1 MASDSSRPCR
11 YFIQTG
17 RCRFGS
23 QCKFTHPDP
32 TEQQQSVA
40 GSFGH
45 QLPSPLSHDK
55 LREWKRLLNHASPNH
70 GNVRTRLSH
79 TIVNQFFKR
88 GLDLMDGE
96 MSDSQEAIRLL
107 GGDAG
112 LNFVRA
118 MADQC
123 ITEAT
128 SDQAK
133 VELWETQISPFLRLI
148 THPRLLDSNV
158 LEQEVSEI
166 YSFLVGINASRV
178 NQLFAYIIDVVEALP
193 TVGSTFPPVMK
204 VLELSL
210 SVLSKAIN
218 CSTTILL
225 NEEFRC
231 IVERFAE
238 LVNVA
243 TESEDEFSRL
253 QAVKYLD
260 YLQRRLSII
269 KNIETFE
276 PAQTATPKREEF
288 ILRRDL
294 PGRLSADGPR
304 HDNDHANIAQI
315 QIMPTYQEI
324 KATRCEYL
332 PTTDSST
339 WHLPGIRGRLDREF
353 RLLREDTIGQ
363 LRDAIHD
370 ILGPVHDHS
379 KNSARTSA
387 YEDAEVTDVAI
398 DRHNGL
404 ELEVQCRQPY
414 MIFDMSEQD
423 RRTWWEQSKRLQVG
437 ALVCVLDTAGTIQ
450 FCTVAESTLRT
461 EKDDKAKKRKGDG
474 EELDH
479 TGTEPRTLSFSRDF
493 LYVRLHLVDH
503 SSSELDRTLR
513 WCKGIGPSPIKRL
526 VEFPGVLLA
535 SFKHTLEALQK
546 LSDNPDLP
554 FSDLIAP
561 ETRSSRTGPCALS
574 PPLFARAPGFV
585 YDLGCLMKN
594 GTKEFS
600 ATLDCLP
607 TADEV
612 TSKTSLD
619 VTQSQALLNTL
630 SRELSLIQG
639 PPGTGKS
646 FTGEKII
653 QVLLANRKKAKL
665 GPIIC
670 VCYTNHALDQLLEHL
685 LDLGVDGVLRMGAR
699 SKSERLQQL
708 NLQVIAEKMDMT
720 KAEKQTNWQQG
731 KTMRPLEQK
740 IQQLLRRLASCDTPA
755 SIREYLRSV
764 NHHHH
769 NELFH
774 ESKLDIEGYETVEKR
789 INNPVRQWLR
799 EVRLAGFHTAS
810 NTRDLADLHTTSL
823 EKMTSPEREMIYS
836 HWLENIRDPIIHE
849 LIDLHEEHEQ
859 AKLQRDR
866 IRKHKHHPLPSY
878 PFSFPDNS
886 MLFVNAAYDTCD
898 KDSETLPKS
907 SFEN

>member
-11 YFIQTG
+11 YFLQTG
-17 RCRFGS
+17 RCRFGD
-23 QCKFTHPDP
+23 QCKFRHPDP
-32 TEQQQSVA
+32 IEQQQSLD
-40 GSFGH
+40 STFDH
-45 QLPSPLSHDK
+45 PLPSPPSHDK
-55 LREWKRLLNHASPNH
+55 LREWKRLLKHASPDH

-79 TIVNQFFKR
+79 TIVSQFFKR
-88 GLDLMDGE
+88 GLELMDGDT
-96 MSDSQEAIRLL
+96 SDSQEAIRLL

-118 MADQC
+118 MTDQC
-123 ITEAT
+123 VMDVT

-133 VELWETQISPFLRLI
+133 VELWETQVSTFLRLI
-148 THPRLLDSNV
+148 THQRLLNSNL
-158 LEQEVSEI
+158 LEQEVSGI

-178 NQLFAYIIDVVEALP
+178 NQLFAFIINVVEALP
-193 TVGSTFPPVMK
+193 RVGSALSPVMT

-210 SVLSKAIN
+210 SVLSEAVK
-218 CSTTILL
+218 CSTTTLL
-225 NEEFRC
+225 NEEFHR
-231 IVERFAE
+231 IVERFAD
-238 LVNVA
+238 LVN
-243 TESEDEFSRL
+243 ESAQSDDDYPSL
-253 QAVKYLD
+253 QAIKYLD
-260 YLQRRLSII
+260 YLQRRLSIG
-269 KNIETFE
+269 KNIETLK
-276 PAQTATPKREEF
+276 PAQTSTPRREEF
-288 ILRRDL
+288 VLRRDL

-304 HDNDHANIAQI
+304 HDNDHADIAQI

-324 KATRCEYL
+324 KATRSEYL
-332 PTTDSST
+332 PTNDTST

-370 ILGPVHDHS
+370 ILGPVRDHS

-414 MIFDMSEQD
+414 MIFNMSEQD
-423 RRTWWEQSKRLQVG
+423 RRTWWDQNKRLQVG

-461 EKDDKAKKRKGDG
+461 EEDDKAKKRKDAG
-474 EELDH
+474 EELDQA
-479 TGTEPRTLSFSRDF
+479 GKEPRTLSFSRDF

-503 SSSELDRTLR
+503 SRAELDRTLR
-513 WCKGIGPSPIKRL
+513 WCKGIGPCAIKRL

-546 LSDNPDLP
+546 LSENPDLP

-561 ETRSSRTGPCALS
+561 ETRTSRAGPCAVS
-574 PPLFARAPGFV
+574 PPLFARAPGFM

-594 GTKEFS
+594 GTKDLS
-600 ATLDCLP
+600 ANLDSIP

-612 TSKTSLD
+612 TVKTSLD
-619 VTQSQALLNTL
+619 LTQSQALLNTL

-653 QVLLANRKKAKL
+653 QVLLANSRKAKL

-685 LDLGVDGVLRMGAR
+685 LDLGVEGVLRMGAR

-708 NLQVIAEKMDMT
+708 NLQVVAERMDMT
-720 KAEKQTNWQQG
+720 KTEKQTNWQQG
-731 KTMRPLEQK
+731 KAMRDVEQK
-740 IQQLLRRLASCDTPA
+740 IQHLLRRLASCDTQA

-764 NHHHH
+764 NRYHH
-769 NELFH
+769 NELSH
-774 ESKLDIEGYETVEKR
+774 EIKLDNEGYEVVEKR

-799 EVRLAGFHTAS
+799 EGRLADAHTAS
-810 NTRDLADLHTTSL
+810 NTRDLAVLHTTSL
-823 EKMTSPEREMIYS
+823 EKMTISEREAIYY
-836 HWLENIRDPIIHE
+836 HWLENIRAPIIDE
-849 LIDLHEEHEQ
+849 LVDLHEEHQQ
-859 AKLQRDR
+859 AKSQRDR
-866 IRKHKHHPLPSY
+866 IRKH
-878 PFSFPDNS
+878 
-886 MLFVNAAYDTCD
+886 
-898 KDSETLPKS
+898 
-907 SFEN
+907 